1 MAIFLWLLRDLGLL
15 ALLGS
20 RRPMTAK
27 RASQIAPRRAKRHP
41 RGPQDGSGGPRDGPR
56 GPQQRSR
63 DLVHSSRSNP
73 LPLLFSCSVPR
84 GYGKAPHPDARHLG
98 QTPRPAGRGSA
109 LVSYNAGIS
118 ACEKGQQWWWALA
131 LLSNMWEAK
140 LEPNVISYNAGISAC
155 ENGEQWQRAL
165 SLLSEMQETMLKPD
179 VISFTMQAPARARRC
194 WAPNEPFSAWRP
206 FFGLRGPGGPKRRL
220 PRSPGWPGCPKRR
233 LPRAPRRP
241 TDGPQSAPRRPK
253 TVQERSKSA

>member
-109 LVSYNAGIS
+109 LVSYNAVIS
-118 ACEKGQQWWWALA
+118 ACEKGQQWWRASA
-131 LLSNMWEAK
+131 LLSKMWEAK
-140 LEPNVISYNAGISAC
+140 LEPNVIQTTTVVRPRTRI
-155 ENGEQWQRAL
+155 AL
-165 SLLSEMQETMLKPD
+165 AQVD
-179 VISFTMQAPARARRC
+179 Q
-194 WAPNEPFSAWRP
+194 NRP
-206 FFGLRGPGGPKRRL
+206 GRFG
-220 PRSPGWPGCPKRR
+220 
-233 LPRAPRRP
+233 RAPRRP
-241 TDGPQSAPRRPK
+241 RDASMRLNKVPRRPQDGPREALDGYECSK
-253 TVQERSKSA
+253 TAQESPNIVSRRPKGPSPRRGPSRSRLLVLFVRLCIRFSGF